1 MSLQINQ
8 KKEAFL
14 ALGDPFR
21 PSGIAVPV
29 AGVSSISK
37 SNYIHQAHHLNRPVM
52 QQHPGRARR
61 TRICVNLRHYRF
73 LQSAPAPVFSAC
85 NLVRS
90 PGQNAGAITL
100 KNYAPLENGPQSRLH
115 NFRVGAAGPINL
127 RPVFFSKFYPGNLPR
142 PIYFKKVKFEVIVTS
157 GECKEARS
165 AVTFA
170 GVSSINTNQANHLNL
185 PAMSLHPGRAWVTHF
200 CVKLRHYKILHSVPA
215 PFFSPNAPRY
225 KLKFGVVPNVGFSRR
240 IGSRGALFSPATFPS
255 GVFIASEVTPSC
267 KPTAGRASRLIRLDS
282 DAASPMQS
290 VSACGSA
297 GSLSSHQTRIS
308 P

>member
-1 MSLQINQ
+1 MSRKINQ

-14 ALGDPFR
+14 ASDDLFR
-21 PSGIAVPV
+21 PSGLAVPV
-29 AGVSSISK
+29 AGVSSIS
-37 SNYIHQAHHLNRPVM
+37 NYIHQAHHLPAM
-52 QQHPGRARR
+52 QQHPGR
-61 TRICVNLRHYRF
+61 
-73 LQSAPAPVFSAC
+73 
-85 NLVRS
+85 VR
-90 PGQNAGAITL
+90 
-100 KNYAPLENGPQSRLH
+100 GP
-115 NFRVGAAGPINL
+115 
-127 RPVFFSKFYPGNLPR
+127 
-142 PIYFKKVKFEVIVTS
+142 
-157 GECKEARS
+157 
-165 AVTFA
+165 
-170 GVSSINTNQANHLNL
+170 
-185 PAMSLHPGRAWVTHF
+185 HF
-200 CVKLRHYKILHSVPA
+200 CMKLRHYKILHSVPA
-215 PFFSPNAPRY
+215 SVFSPNAPRY